1 MARESLFN
9 VFADALARRLT
20 RDNPHPDQAYL
31 AMMAT
36 IYSAA
41 ASVCPGEYVY
51 IPASNPIEQEQA
63 RVRIATAIAAG
74 DSPTAVSRREGVS
87 LSLVKKLRRRGVRGT
102 IRP

>member
-9 VFADALARRLT
+9 AFADALARRLT
-20 RDNPHPDQAYL
+20 RDNPQPEQAYL

-51 IPASNPIEQEQA
+51 IPASNPIELEQA
-63 RVRIATAIAAG
+63 RARIARAIAMGESTREIAQREKI
-74 DSPTAVSRREGVS
+74 DPSFVRRI
-87 LSLVKKLRRRGVRGT
+87 RRRGT

>member
-9 VFADALARRLT
+9 AFADALARRLT
-20 RDNPHPDQAYL
+20 RDNPQPEQAYL

-41 ASVCPGEYVY
+41 RSVCPGEFVY
-51 IPASNPIEQEQA
+51 IPFSNPIEAEQA
-63 RVRIATAIAAG
+63 RSRIAAAIAAG
-74 DSPTAVSRREGVS
+74 DSPTAVARREGVS